1 MDYVPLFERESSL
14 AGVTLKEKI
23 FAIGGGNGIEC
34 FSEVIHQ
41 IFIGKPPIRQAY
53 LNFVP
58 GKMSGKEFWTKY
70 SRAEYLHNTKKF
82 VATFAKASEDEELI
96 VFLKQDAMLAP
107 EARKKMKNIK
117 LYVWRVFIMDN
128 YEEIMLEY
136 LGFVKGVGDSDDL
149 PLYISREMLQQN
161 KILKLIRK
169 NLVKKYIDMFNEI
182 SETKEDQFADI
193 FTKALSKFRFE
204 TLREQL

>member
-1 MDYVPLFERESSL
+1 MGLNAFQRLFIRFL
-14 AGVTLKEKI
+14 L
-23 FAIGGGNGIEC
+23 GNHL
-34 FSEVIHQ
+34 S
-41 IFIGKPPIRQAY
+41 A
-53 LNFVP
+53 NFVP

-82 VATFAKASEDEELI
+82 VATFAKASEDEELV

-107 EARKKMKNIK
+107 EARKKMNNIK

-128 YEEIMLEY
+128 CEELMLEY
-136 LGFVKGVGDSDDL
+136 LGFVKGVVDSDDL

-169 NLVKKYIDMFNEI
+169 NLVKKCIDMFNEI

-193 FTKALSKFRFE
+193 FTKVLSKFRFE
-204 TLREQL
+204 TLHEQL